1 MSGCL
6 AGREAVLRSFA
17 DLTGH
22 MTSLPA
28 GSDGDGLPGCL
39 HLGGTENSWA
49 RFLCINDPSIRSD
62 SGWPGANREVNLSGR
77 FMARRSRD
85 TGEDFLRLIF
95 ALAGIFILA
104 AGGGA
109 AFKNVLAVLL
119 ILFLGSLG
127 VFFVWLAFRLHKA
140 PPKTRG
146 EELAEYL
153 RSRPYDRVS
162 PGSSV
167 PRAAPPSP
175 PPQPAPGGQIR
186 EEVSPKHQVR
196 APDVDEIVAHLRAL
210 DWFQFESAMGVLFGH
225 VGHRVRRTGGANPD
239 GGIDLELTR
248 GAERIAVQCKH
259 WQAGEVGV
267 KVVRE
272 FMGAMVAAGITQ
284 GILIGSAGF
293 TGPARELAA
302 QQRIELLDERD
313 VARRIQSAGGWWDPL
328 FRSAFV
334 SPPKLCPKCGSPLVE
349 RVAKRGPGI
358 GRAFYGCSRY
368 PRCTQTMPG

>member
-1 MSGCL
+1 MVALEEEWSPWVF
-6 AGREAVLRSFA
+6 R
-17 DLTGH
+17 
-22 MTSLPA
+22 
-28 GSDGDGLPGCL
+28 
-39 HLGGTENSWA
+39 A
-49 RFLCINDPSIRSD
+49 RILWVAI
-62 SGWPGANREVNLSGR
+62 
-77 FMARRSRD
+77 MARRSTDPVENLLRLVFLLVAILIF
-85 TGEDFLRLIF
+85 TAGAVAVFKGAFVLLFPLGLVLVAGGLLCWIFLR
-95 ALAGIFILA
+95 ALRG
-104 AGGGA
+104 
-109 AFKNVLAVLL
+109 NPRDHRQ
-119 ILFLGSLG
+119 
-127 VFFVWLAFRLHKA
+127 RL
-140 PPKTRG
+140 
-146 EELAEYL
+146 EEYL
-153 RSRPYDRVS
+153 RSRPYDPVPTRPRPS
-162 PGSSV
+162 GPAPSTSAPRTEPGSRTADDV
-167 PRAAPPSP
+167 
-175 PPQPAPGGQIR
+175 PPQR
-186 EEVSPKHQVR
+186 SVR
-196 APDVDEIVAHLRAL
+196 PPDVDEIVAHLRAL

-225 VGHRVRRTGGANPD
+225 VGHRVRRTGGASPD

-248 GAERIAVQCKH
+248 GTDRIAVQCKH

-293 TGPARELAA
+293 SGPARELAA

-358 GRAFYGCSRY
+358 GKAFYGCSRY